1 MTNTIKYIGI
11 DVSKAR
17 LDTSLDDSSA
27 ASFSNDE
34 AGIATL
40 VQRLKAQSPA
50 LIVLEATGGYERL
63 AAAALAAVAL
73 PVAVVNP
80 RQVRDFAKATG
91 RLAKTD
97 RIDAQVL
104 ARFAQAIQPAQ
115 RAIPDEAAQALAEQL
130 TRRRQLVEMLSAEK
144 VRLKQAT
151 GKAVRKGLK
160 DHITWLG
167 KQLHTSEDGLR
178 QVIEAS
184 PVWQAKRELL
194 AEVKGVGEVATM
206 TLLALLPELGTLG
219 RKPIAALVGLAP
231 FNRDSGTMRGR
242 RTVWGGRAAVR
253 AVLYMATL
261 SAVRHNPPLK
271 AFYTRLRDR
280 GKLPKVALVAAMRKL
295 LTMLNAMLRDSAHWN
310 PPSHAK
316 NA

>member
-1 MTNTIKYIGI
+1 MTKANDYIGI

-17 LDTSLDDSSA
+17 LDTSLNDGLL
-27 ASFSNDE
+27 ASVSNDE
-34 AGIATL
+34 AGIEGL
-40 VQRLKAQSPA
+40 IERLKAQSPA
-50 LIVLEATGGYERL
+50 LIVMEATGGYERL
-63 AAAALAAVAL
+63 AAAALAAAHL

-97 RIDAQVL
+97 RIDAQLL

-115 RAIPDEAAQALAEQL
+115 RTIPDEAAQALAEQL

-151 GKAVRKGLK
+151 GKDIRKGLK
-160 DHITWLG
+160 DHITWLEQ
-167 KQLHTSEDGLR
+167 QLRASEDGLR
-178 QVIEAS
+178 QLIEDCPA
-184 PVWQAKRELL
+184 WQAKRDLL

-206 TLLALLPELGTLG
+206 TLLALLPELGALG

-261 SAVRHNPPLK
+261 SAVRHNPALK
-271 AFYTRLRDR
+271 AFYRRLRDR

-295 LTMLNAMLRDSAHWN
+295 LTMLNAMLRDNARWN
-310 PPSHAK
+310 PTGHAK
-316 NA
+316 TA